1 MSAVQAAAGFPAGHA
16 PSGLLAR
23 RAGIVVFLAFAAAY
37 FCSTLVRAITATL
50 APVLTQEFS
59 LHARDLGLLA
69 GGYFLG
75 FAATQLPLGT
85 WLDRHGPKRVILSF
99 LSLAVLA
106 CLAFSVATS
115 FTGLLIARVLLGMGV
130 SACLMA
136 PLTGYRRWFDTG
148 TLLRANSWMLMTG
161 SLGMLASTLP
171 VQWLMPLTGWRP
183 LFWIL
188 AGLILLSM
196 LAIAWVVP
204 AWSAGS
210 PSPFKQGPRNRLS
223 RAAGAAA
230 PEGLEPA
237 GPNLP
242 AQVWTGDR
250 SEASGERRPARPREP
265 HAVGSVGA
273 TFIWRSRY
281 FQKMAPLAF
290 FNYGGVIAIQ
300 TLWAGPWMIRVAGYT
315 PLEAAT
321 GLFWING
328 AMLFTFWGWG
338 MVNPWL
344 SRHGWSANRLIT
356 WGVPL
361 SMTVLAANIVAGP
374 ATGWVGWALFC
385 MSASVMGLAQPAVG
399 MAFPQAL
406 AGRALSG
413 YNLVIFAGVF
423 VMQWGIGLL
432 IDAFQAMGMDRVAS
446 FQAAL
451 GVFLCC
457 CIASYAFFHGAKAD
471 PTADNSRQ

>member
-1 MSAVQAAAGFPAGHA
+1 MSTLQQAGPAAGDTSEAA
-16 PSGLLAR
+16 GLLPRKA
-23 RAGIVVFLAFAAAY
+23 AIVVFLAFAAAY

-85 WLDRHGPKRVILSF
+85 WLDRHGPKRVILCF

-106 CLAFSVATS
+106 CLAFSAATS
-115 FTGLLIARVLLGMGV
+115 FTWMLLSRVMLGMGV

-136 PLTGYRRWFDTG
+136 PLTGYRRWFDAG

-204 AWSAGS
+204 SWGGSA
-210 PSPFKQGPRNRLS
+210 PV
-223 RAAGAAA
+223 AVT
-230 PEGLEPA
+230 
-237 GPNLP
+237 P
-242 AQVWTGDR
+242 AQQ
-250 SEASGERRPARPREP
+250 ASYS
-265 HAVGSVGA
+265 HV
-273 TFIWRSRY
+273 WRSRY

-300 TLWAGPWMIRVAGYT
+300 TLWAGPWMIRVVGYT

-321 GLFWING
+321 GLFWIN
-328 AMLFTFWGWG
+328 ATMLFTFWAWG
-338 MVNPWL
+338 LVNPWL
-344 SRHGWSANRLIT
+344 SQHGWSANRLLT
-356 WGVPL
+356 WGVPV
-361 SMTVLAANIVAGP
+361 SMAVLAANIVAGP

-385 MSASVMGLAQPAVG
+385 MTASVMGLAQPAVG

-432 IDAFQAMGMDRVAS
+432 IDAFLAMGLDRVGS

-471 PTADNSRQ
+471 PAPATADNSQQ